1 MCDRTLK
8 STITFLQAHCPSPSS
23 TCSSIPTV
31 SSSSLSPSLPFL
43 LLLFSPL
50 IFSSSHPLPFSSSFP
65 PLSLLFPSSFP
76 PLLLLLSLSCPS
88 PSNFLSSLSFQS
100 SKFESCFSSP
110 HVSDF
115 PEWQKVSLS
124 SPPPREAFIPP
135 HLEPRVC
142 VSPSCWQH
150 VCTCTVCQP
159 GY

>member
-8 STITFLQAHCPSPSS
+8 STVTFLHTHCPSPSS

-31 SSSSLSPSLPFL
+31 SSSSLSPSLPF
-43 LLLFSPL
+43 P
-50 IFSSSHPLPFSSSFP
+50 FP
-65 PLSLLFPSSFP
+65 PLFPSYLFIQSSSPFFLLFPSSFP